1 MLRPSHSYH
10 CRGRERTMRK
20 RKRNRKRKKFLPL
33 LLPALLTLLCFFLLE
48 KSLLPPLKEISHMQC
63 KAAANRIIDEA
74 AANALARMELDASAL
89 LQKGADGESY
99 TANTTCVNQFCA
111 LLSRDI
117 TKQLNEL
124 PKEVI
129 PIPLGAVTHWGLLA
143 NKGPKIPFTLLP
155 MGAVRVDYET
165 AFSSVGI
172 NQINYK
178 IWLAVHLELRIVN
191 PLYQEDITLERKIML
206 ADLVFSGRVPAHYFQ
221 ISRPNEYLLT
231 E

>member
-1 MLRPSHSYH
+1 
-10 CRGRERTMRK
+10 MRK

-33 LLPALLTLLCFFLLE
+33 LLPALLTVLCFFLLE

-129 PIPLGAVTHWGLLA
+129 PIPLGAATHWGLLA
-143 NKGPKIPFTLLP
+143 NQGPKFPSPFCLW
-155 MGAVRVDYET
+155 VRSGWIMKRHFPPSASIRST
-165 AFSSVGI
+165 TKSG
-172 NQINYK
+172 
-178 IWLAVHLELRIVN
+178 LRYI
-191 PLYQEDITLERKIML
+191 
-206 ADLVFSGRVPAHYFQ
+206 
-221 ISRPNEYLLT
+221 
-231 E
+231 

>member
-1 MLRPSHSYH
+1 
-10 CRGRERTMRK
+10 MRK
-20 RKRNRKRKKFLPL
+20 KKRSRKKKKILPI
-33 LLPALLTLLCFFLLE
+33 LLPAFLTILCLFLLE
-48 KSLLPPLKEISHMQC
+48 KNLLPPLKEISHIQC
-63 KAAANRIIDEA
+63 RAAANQIIDQA
-74 AANALARMELDASAL
+74 AADALKNMELDANAL
-89 LQKGADGESY
+89 LQKGTDGESY
-99 TANTTCVNQFCA
+99 TANTALVNRFCA
-111 LLSRDI
+111 LLSKDI
-117 TKQLNEL
+117 TEQLNEL

-155 MGAVRVDYET
+155 MGAVKVDYET

-178 IWLAVHLELRIVN
+178 IWLAVDLELRIVN

-206 ADLVFSGRVPAHYFQ
+206 ADLVFSGKVPEHYFQ

>member
-1 MLRPSHSYH
+1 
-10 CRGRERTMRK
+10 
-20 RKRNRKRKKFLPL
+20 
-33 LLPALLTLLCFFLLE
+33 
-48 KSLLPPLKEISHMQC
+48 MQC
-63 KAAANRIIDEA
+63 RAAANRIIDEA

-117 TKQLNEL
+117 TKQLDEL

-129 PIPLGAVTHWGLLA
+129 PIPLGAATHWGLLA

-178 IWLAVHLELRIVN
+178 IWLAVHLELSDCQSAVPGGYYIREKN
-191 PLYQEDITLERKIML
+191 YACRSGFQRKG
-206 ADLVFSGRVPAHYFQ
+206 AGA
-221 ISRPNEYLLT
+221 LLSNQPT

>member
-1 MLRPSHSYH
+1 
-10 CRGRERTMRK
+10 MRK

-33 LLPALLTLLCFFLLE
+33 LLPALLTVLCFFLLE
-48 KSLLPPLKEISHMQC
+48 NSLLPPLKEISHMQC
-63 KAAANRIIDEA
+63 RAANRIIDEA

-117 TKQLNEL
+117 TKQLDEL

-129 PIPLGAVTHWGLLA
+129 PIPLGAATHWGLLA
-143 NKGPKIPFTLLP
+143 NQGPKIPFTLLP

-191 PLYQEDITLERKIML
+191 PLYREDITLERKIML
-206 ADLVFSGRVPAHYFQ
+206 ADLVFSGKVPAHYFQ

>member
-1 MLRPSHSYH
+1 MSKCL
-10 CRGRERTMRK
+10 E
-20 RKRNRKRKKFLPL
+20 NRAFY
-33 LLPALLTLLCFFLLE
+33 
-48 KSLLPPLKEISHMQC
+48 
-63 KAAANRIIDEA
+63 
-74 AANALARMELDASAL
+74 
-89 LQKGADGESY
+89 GESY

-155 MGAVRVDYET
+155 MGAVKVDYET

>member
-1 MLRPSHSYH
+1 
-10 CRGRERTMRK
+10 MRK

-33 LLPALLTLLCFFLLE
+33 LLPALLTVLCFFLLE
-48 KSLLPPLKEISHMQC
+48 KNLLPPLKEISHMQC
-63 KAAANRIIDEA
+63 KAAANHIIDEA
-74 AANALARMELDASAL
+74 AANAL
-89 LQKGADGESY
+89 GESY

-129 PIPLGAVTHWGLLA
+129 PIPLGAATHWGLLA
-143 NKGPKIPFTLLP
+143 NQGPKIPFTLLP

-191 PLYQEDITLERKIML
+191 PLYREDITLERKIML
-206 ADLVFSGRVPAHYFQ
+206 ADLVFSGKVPAHYFQ

>member
-1 MLRPSHSYH
+1 
-10 CRGRERTMRK
+10 MRK

-129 PIPLGAVTHWGLLA
+129 PIPLGAATHWGLLA
-143 NKGPKIPFTLLP
+143 NKGRKSPSPFCLW
-155 MGAVRVDYET
+155 VRSGWIMKRRFPPSASIRLT
-165 AFSSVGI
+165 TKSG
-172 NQINYK
+172 
-178 IWLAVHLELRIVN
+178 LRYI
-191 PLYQEDITLERKIML
+191 
-206 ADLVFSGRVPAHYFQ
+206 
-221 ISRPNEYLLT
+221 
-231 E
+231 

>member
-1 MLRPSHSYH
+1 
-10 CRGRERTMRK
+10 MRK

-33 LLPALLTLLCFFLLE
+33 LLPALLTVLCFFLLE
-48 KSLLPPLKEISHMQC
+48 NSLLPPLKEISHMQC
-63 KAAANRIIDEA
+63 RAAANRIIDEA
-74 AANALARMELDASAL
+74 AANALARMELDA
-89 LQKGADGESY
+89 
-99 TANTTCVNQFCA
+99 NTTCVNQFCA

-117 TKQLNEL
+117 TKQLDEL

-129 PIPLGAVTHWGLLA
+129 PIPLGAATHWGLLA
-143 NKGPKIPFTLLP
+143 NQGPKIPFTLLP
-155 MGAVRVDYET
+155 MGAVRVEYET

-191 PLYQEDITLERKIML
+191 PLYREDITLERKIML
-206 ADLVFSGRVPAHYFQ
+206 ADLVFSGKVPAHYFQ

>member
-1 MLRPSHSYH
+1 
-10 CRGRERTMRK
+10 MRK

-33 LLPALLTLLCFFLLE
+33 LLPALLTVLCFFLLE
-48 KSLLPPLKEISHMQC
+48 NS
-63 KAAANRIIDEA
+63 
-74 AANALARMELDASAL
+74 
-89 LQKGADGESY
+89 
-99 TANTTCVNQFCA
+99 
-111 LLSRDI
+111 
-117 TKQLNEL
+117 
-124 PKEVI
+124 
-129 PIPLGAVTHWGLLA
+129 
-143 NKGPKIPFTLLP
+143 LLP

-191 PLYQEDITLERKIML
+191 PLYREDITLERKIML
-206 ADLVFSGRVPAHYFQ
+206 ADLVFSGKVPAHYFQ

>member
-1 MLRPSHSYH
+1 
-10 CRGRERTMRK
+10 MRK

-33 LLPALLTLLCFFLLE
+33 LLPALLTVLCFFLLE

-129 PIPLGAVTHWGLLA
+129 P
-143 NKGPKIPFTLLP
+143 

-165 AFSSVGI
+165 AFSSVDI
-172 NQINYK
+172 NQIKYK

-191 PLYQEDITLERKIML
+191 PLYREDITLERKIML
-206 ADLVFSGRVPAHYFQ
+206 ADLVFSGKVPAHYFQ

>member
-1 MLRPSHSYH
+1 
-10 CRGRERTMRK
+10 MRK
-20 RKRNRKRKKFLPL
+20 RKRNRKRKKILPL
-33 LLPALLTLLCFFLLE
+33 LLPALLTVLCFFLLE
-48 KSLLPPLKEISHMQC
+48 KSLPAAPEGNLAHAVQ
-63 KAAANRIIDEA
+63 AAANRIIDEA
-74 AANALARMELDASAL
+74 AANALARMELDANAL

>member
-1 MLRPSHSYH
+1 
-10 CRGRERTMRK
+10 MRK

-33 LLPALLTLLCFFLLE
+33 LLPALLTVLCFFLLE
-48 KSLLPPLKEISHMQC
+48 KNLLPPLKEISHMQC
-63 KAAANRIIDEA
+63 KAAANHIIDEA

-99 TANTTCVNQFCA
+99 TANTTCA

-129 PIPLGAVTHWGLLA
+129 PIPLGAATHWGLLA
-143 NKGPKIPFTLLP
+143 NQGPKIPFTLLP

>member
-1 MLRPSHSYH
+1 
-10 CRGRERTMRK
+10 MRK
-20 RKRNRKRKKFLPL
+20 RKRNRKKRNILPI
-33 LLPALLTLLCFFLLE
+33 LLPAFLTVLCLFLLE

-63 KAAANRIIDEA
+63 KAAANHIIDEA
-74 AANALARMELDASAL
+74 AANALADMELDAAAL
-89 LQKGADGESY
+89 LQEGTDGESY
-99 TANTTCVNQFCA
+99 TANTALVNQFCA

-117 TKQLNEL
+117 TEQLNEL

-129 PIPLGAVTHWGLLA
+129 PIPLGAVTHWGILA

-172 NQINYK
+172 NQMNYK
-178 IWLAVHLELRIVN
+178 IWLAVQLELRIVN
-191 PLYQEDITLERKIML
+191 PLYQEDITLDRKIML
-206 ADLVFSGRVPAHYFQ
+206 ADLVFSGKVPEHYFQ

-231 E
+231 G

>member
-1 MLRPSHSYH
+1 
-10 CRGRERTMRK
+10 MRK

-33 LLPALLTLLCFFLLE
+33 LLPALLTVLCFFLLE

-63 KAAANRIIDEA
+63 RA

-129 PIPLGAVTHWGLLA
+129 PIPLGAATHWGLLA
-143 NKGPKIPFTLLP
+143 NQGPKIPFTLLP

-191 PLYQEDITLERKIML
+191 PLYREDITLERKIML
-206 ADLVFSGRVPAHYFQ
+206 ADLVFSGKVPAHYFQ

>member
-1 MLRPSHSYH
+1 MLRPPHSYH
-10 CRGRERTMRK
+10 CRGRERTNAK
-20 RKRNRKRKKFLPL
+20 KKNENRKRKKNS
-33 LLPALLTLLCFFLLE
+33 ALHPDCSADGSRVFSFME

-63 KAAANRIIDEA
+63 RAAANRIIDEA
-74 AANALARMELDASAL
+74 AANALARMELDANAL

-143 NKGPKIPFTLLP
+143 NQGRKSPSPFCLL
-155 MGAVRVDYET
+155 G
-165 AFSSVGI
+165 GG
-172 NQINYK
+172 QGG
-178 IWLAVHLELRIVN
+178 L
-191 PLYQEDITLERKIML
+191 
-206 ADLVFSGRVPAHYFQ
+206 
-221 ISRPNEYLLT
+221 
-231 E
+231 

>member
-1 MLRPSHSYH
+1 
-10 CRGRERTMRK
+10 MRK

-33 LLPALLTLLCFFLLE
+33 LLPALLTVLCFFLLE
-48 KSLLPPLKEISHMQC
+48 NSLLPPLKEISHMQC
-63 KAAANRIIDEA
+63 RAAANRIIDEA

-117 TKQLNEL
+117 TKQLDEL

-129 PIPLGAVTHWGLLA
+129 PIPLGAATHWGTFRASDCQSAVPGGYYIREKNYACRSGFQRKGAGALL
-143 NKGPKIPFTLLP
+143 
-155 MGAVRVDYET
+155 
-165 AFSSVGI
+165 S
-172 NQINYK
+172 NQ
-178 IWLAVHLELRIVN
+178 
-191 PLYQEDITLERKIML
+191 P
-206 ADLVFSGRVPAHYFQ
+206 
-221 ISRPNEYLLT
+221 T

>member
-1 MLRPSHSYH
+1 
-10 CRGRERTMRK
+10 MRK
-20 RKRNRKRKKFLPL
+20 RKRNRKRKKILPL
-33 LLPALLTLLCFFLLE
+33 LLPALLTVLCFFLLE

-63 KAAANRIIDEA
+63 REA
-74 AANALARMELDASAL
+74 AANALAHMELDANAL

-155 MGAVRVDYET
+155 MGAVKVDYET

>member
-1 MLRPSHSYH
+1 M
-10 CRGRERTMRK
+10 
-20 RKRNRKRKKFLPL
+20 
-33 LLPALLTLLCFFLLE
+33 PALLTVLCFFLLE

-129 PIPLGAVTHWGLLA
+129 PIPLGAATHWGLLA

-191 PLYQEDITLERKIML
+191 PLYREDITLERKIML

>member
-1 MLRPSHSYH
+1 
-10 CRGRERTMRK
+10 MRK

-33 LLPALLTLLCFFLLE
+33 LLPALLTVLCFFLLE
-48 KSLLPPLKEISHMQC
+48 KNLLPPLKEISHMQC
-63 KAAANRIIDEA
+63 KAAANHIIDEA

-129 PIPLGAVTHWGLLA
+129 PIPLGAATHWGLLA
-143 NKGPKIPFTLLP
+143 NQGPKIPFTLLP
-155 MGAVRVDYET
+155 MGAVRVDYENGVFLRRHQSDQLQNLACGT
-165 AFSSVGI
+165 FRASDCQSAVPRGYYIREKNYACRSGFQRKGAGALLS
-172 NQINYK
+172 NQ
-178 IWLAVHLELRIVN
+178 
-191 PLYQEDITLERKIML
+191 P
-206 ADLVFSGRVPAHYFQ
+206 
-221 ISRPNEYLLT
+221 T

>member
-1 MLRPSHSYH
+1 
-10 CRGRERTMRK
+10 
-20 RKRNRKRKKFLPL
+20 
-33 LLPALLTLLCFFLLE
+33 
-48 KSLLPPLKEISHMQC
+48 MQC
-63 KAAANRIIDEA
+63 RAAANRIIDEA

-129 PIPLGAVTHWGLLA
+129 PIPLGAATHWGLLA
-143 NKGPKIPFTLLP
+143 NKGPKIPFTRRHQSDQLQNLACGTFRASDCQSAVPGGYYIREKNYACRSGFQRKGAGALL
-155 MGAVRVDYET
+155 
-165 AFSSVGI
+165 S
-172 NQINYK
+172 NQ
-178 IWLAVHLELRIVN
+178 
-191 PLYQEDITLERKIML
+191 P
-206 ADLVFSGRVPAHYFQ
+206 
-221 ISRPNEYLLT
+221 T